1 MATGM
6 EKIDEKASSSH
17 EAEQDILATTLSK
30 SGSSERG
37 HPDDNAKGTPILDG
51 AKFMEVM
58 NAEYALA
65 LSTGPQLKATSWR
78 SIQLF
83 AILLVAFMGSLSN
96 GFDGSVMSAVN
107 GMKQYL
113 DFFGIDGEDAGGG
126 VGTTTAI
133 IFGMYS
139 IGSIVA
145 VAIAGP
151 IADKFGRRGGM
162 SVGGFII
169 IIGAIV
175 ISAAKNVQYLLAGRF
190 VLGFGVAITSTA
202 APAYVVEM
210 APPQWRGRLTGLYNT
225 FYYSGSILCTG
236 ITVASGR
243 RQSTLSWR
251 LPLAIQIIPAIILAF
266 GSYILPESPRWL
278 ISVGRK
284 EEAKRILAKYHGDG
298 DENAPLVKLE
308 WREYEEAVRLDASD
322 KRWYDYTELFN
333 TANARYRSFMLLLMA
348 FFGQWSGNGLGY
360 FLTILFKNAG
370 AKTQNQLLTLNFV
383 NTIVSAVGALLGT
396 SLTDK
401 VGRRVIWFWGTFAC
415 AGTLAIITGLT
426 AKWGSDGANP
436 AGANSAIAFIFLF
449 GFVFS
454 FAYTPL
460 QAVYPTE
467 VLEYN
472 TRAKGM
478 AMNALAVSCA
488 GFVNVYAGPI
498 ALGRIQ
504 WRYYIVYV
512 VWDLFECLMVY
523 LFVVETK
530 GRTLEELD
538 EIFQDPN
545 PVRASKRRRRV
556 AIVEK
561 GGEKVVEV
569 VDGTGAVVA

>member
-1 MATGM
+1 MANDQ
-6 EKIDEKASSSH
+6 EKINEKASSH
-17 EAEQDILATTLSK
+17 E
-30 SGSSERG
+30 SERENA
-37 HPDDNAKGTPILDG
+37 PDKAEHTDSEHAQDNIDG

-83 AILLVAFMGSLSN
+83 LIMLVAYMGSLSN

-107 GMKQYL
+107 GMLQYL
-113 DFFGIDGEDAGGG
+113 DYFGIDGADAGGG

-139 IGSIVA
+139 IGSIVG
-145 VAIAGP
+145 VVVAGP
-151 IADKFGRRGGM
+151 TADILGRRGGM
-162 SVGGFII
+162 SIGGFII
-169 IIGAIV
+169 IIGAAV
-175 ISAAKNVQYLLAGRF
+175 ITAAKNVNYLLAGRF
-190 VLGFGVAITSTA
+190 VLGFGVAISTTA

-210 APPQWRGRLTGLYNT
+210 SPPQWRGRLTGMYNT

-243 RQSTLSWR
+243 NSSTLSWR
-251 LPLAIQIIPAIILAF
+251 LPLAIQIVPAAILAV
-266 GSYILPESPRWL
+266 GSWFLPESPRWL
-278 ISVGRK
+278 IAVGRND
-284 EEAKRILAKYHGDG
+284 EAMQILAKYHGDG

-308 WREYEEAVRLDASD
+308 WKEYKEAVKLDASD
-322 KRWYDYTELFN
+322 KRWYDWSELFN
-333 TANARYRSFMLLLMA
+333 TRNARYRTFMLLLMA

-360 FLTILFKNAG
+360 FLTILFRNTG
-370 AKTQNQLLTLNFV
+370 VSSQNQLLTLNFA
-383 NTIVSAVGALLGT
+383 NTIVSATGAVIGT
-396 SLTDK
+396 LLTDRI
-401 VGRRVIWFWGTFAC
+401 GRRGIWLWGTFAC
-415 AGTLAIITGLT
+415 AGTLAIVTGLT
-426 AKWGSDGANP
+426 AKWGSNGANP

-454 FAYTPL
+454 LAYTPL

-478 AMNALAVSCA
+478 ALNALAVSCA

-498 ALGRIQ
+498 ALGNIG
-504 WRYYIVYV
+504 WKYYLVYV
-512 VWDLFECLMVY
+512 GWDLFECLMIY
-523 LFVVETK
+523 FFVVETK

-538 EIFQDPN
+538 EIFRDPN
-545 PVRASKRRRRV
+545 PVKASKRKLKV
-556 AIVEK
+556 AIVKK
-561 GGEKVVEV
+561 GNENDIKVVDEA
-569 VDGTGAVVA
+569 GNVAA

>member
-1 MATGM
+1 MTTES
-6 EKIDEKASSSH
+6 EKIDEKASSH
-17 EAEQDILATTLSK
+17 ETEREISATTPTKAEHTEHAAYTGGSK
-30 SGSSERG
+30 
-37 HPDDNAKGTPILDG
+37 NG

-65 LSTGPQLKATSWR
+65 LSTGPQLEATSWR

-83 AILLVAFMGSLSN
+83 MILLVSFMGSLSN

-113 DFFGIDGEDAGGG
+113 DYFGIDGEDAGGG

-139 IGSIVA
+139 IGSIVG
-145 VAIAGP
+145 VVIAGP
-151 IADKFGRRGGM
+151 ITDALGRRGGM
-162 SVGGFII
+162 SIGGFII
-169 IIGAIV
+169 IIGAAV
-175 ISAAKNVQYLLAGRF
+175 ISAAKNVHYLLAGRF
-190 VLGFGVAITSTA
+190 VLGFGVAISTTA
-202 APAYVVEM
+202 APSYVVEM
-210 APPQWRGRLTGLYNT
+210 SPPQWRGRLTGLYNT

-243 RQSTLSWR
+243 NQSTLSWR
-251 LPLAIQIIPAIILAF
+251 LPLAIQIIPAAILAF
-266 GSYILPESPRWL
+266 GAWVLPESPRWL
-278 ISVGRK
+278 ISVGRD
-284 EEAKRILAKYHGDG
+284 EEAKKILAKYHGDG

-308 WREYEEAVRLDASD
+308 WKEYHEAIRLDASD
-322 KRWYDYTELFN
+322 KRWWDYSELCN
-333 TANARYRSFMLLLMA
+333 TRNARYRTFMLLLMA

-370 AKTQNQLLTLNFV
+370 ATTQNQLLTLNFV
-383 NTIVSAVGALLGT
+383 NTVVSAIGALIGT

-401 VGRRVIWFWGTFAC
+401 VGRRVIWFWGTFGCAAC
-415 AGTLAIITGLT
+415 LGIVTGLT
-426 AKWGSDGANP
+426 AKWGSNGANP
-436 AGANSAIAFIFLF
+436 TGANAAIAFIFLF

-454 FAYTPL
+454 LGYTPL

-478 AMNALAVSCA
+478 ALNAFAVSCA

-504 WRYYIVYV
+504 WKYYIVYIA
-512 VWDLFECLMVY
+512 WDIFECIVIY
-523 LFVVETK
+523 FFAVETK

-538 EIFQDPN
+538 EIFRDPN
-545 PVRASKRRRRV
+545 PVKASKRKLKV
-556 AIVEK
+556 AIVDKGNEK
-561 GGEKVVEV
+561 QVEIV
-569 VDGTGAVVA
+569 HEAGNVAA